1 MPRTRY
7 SGRTVA
13 EARGLSE
20 FRVGA
25 RCRSLLSLW
34 RIPFTTEDV
43 RGVCAIALAAR
54 RKRDLTAIGRFGIGF
69 KSVYAITD
77 RPEVHSGDEHFAV
90 TDYVQ
95 PWPRFIRSHWPR
107 AETVITLPLRESG
120 EAANIARQFERLG
133 ETRALLFLRE
143 ISEIEWSAEDGR
155 SGSYRREEVV
165 EREAVRRVTLLG
177 EANGEAPVK
186 ETWLVFSR
194 NVNHKGKSAGVRRT
208 RLQDHER

>member
-1 MPRTRY
+1 M
-7 SGRTVA
+7 S
-13 EARGLSE
+13 
-20 FRVGA
+20 
-25 RCRSLLSLW
+25 
-34 RIPFTTEDV
+34 
-43 RGVCAIALAAR
+43 AIALGL
-54 RKRDLTAIGRFGIGF
+54 KETDLTAIGRFGIGF

-90 TDYVQ
+90 TDFVQ
-95 PWPRFIRSHWPR
+95 PAEVRPIPLAER
-107 AETVITLPLRESG
+107 ETVITLPLRESG

-143 ISEIEWSAEDGR
+143 ISEIEWRPRMGGR
-155 SGSYRREEVV
+155 DRTGARKF

-194 NVNHKGKSAGVRRT
+194 NGPSRGEVGGVRRT